1 MRVISSAI
9 GMYDIM
15 ERKVTVVESLE
26 KKRAPFPSMDAVYV
40 LEPTSNSVTL
50 LLQDFMKGTPLY
62 GKNVFLYFLGRLPD
76 ALLMDIKK
84 CPALLKRVRCLT
96 EINVD
101 FLVKEERAFSL
112 DMREHFSSFYLR
124 KNSTPTEV
132 MVAERLVT
140 VCGTLNEYPHIRYK
154 ESSAAAMSLANVFHL
169 KMGEFIAQNSEWY
182 YHGGPSKGQQV
193 SHGERATLL
202 ILDRSDDCLSPLMHE
217 YTYQCIVHDLLKME
231 DDKITY
237 IEDVQAEGG
246 ASKKQPKDV
255 LLDEKDTIWTELRG
269 KHLAEVS
276 QILSNRIREIMNS
289 SAGSVLSNKKDSGS
303 LSVKDM
309 ANALKAL
316 PEYQEILSKLG
327 QHLNLSGEC
336 LDIFTKTNIKEL
348 AELEQTMATGQN
360 EDMKTP
366 KLADIIDA
374 LEAMLMKIDNPTD
387 RVRLL
392 LIATVALGGLRN
404 QDRRRL
410 LNCAELGDDAK
421 AIDALQT
428 FGLTLVNHDDK
439 NRQLAPFHS

>member
-40 LEPTSNSVTL
+40 LEPTAYSVTL
-50 LLQDFMKGTPLY
+50 LVQDFSKGAALY
-62 GKNVFLYFLGRLPD
+62 GKNVFLYFLGRLSD
-76 ALLMDIKK
+76 DLLMEIKK
-84 CPALLKRVRCLT
+84 CSALLKRVRCLT
-96 EINVD
+96 EINID

-112 DMREHFSSFYLR
+112 DMRDSFTSFYLR
-124 KNSTPTEV
+124 KNSAPTEL

-154 ESSAAAMSLANVFHL
+154 ESSAAAMSLANVCHL
-169 KMGEFIAQNSEWY
+169 KMGEFVTQNSEWW

-193 SHGERATLL
+193 SQRERATLL
-202 ILDRSDDCLSPLMHE
+202 ILDRADDCLSPLMHE
-217 YTYQCIVHDLLKME
+217 YTYQCLIHDLLTME

-237 IEDVQAEGG
+237 VEDVQAEGG
-246 ASKKQPKDV
+246 GTKKQPKDV
-255 LLDEKDTIWTELRG
+255 LLDEKDTIWTELRS
-269 KHLAEVS
+269 KHVAEVS
-276 QILSNRIREIMNS
+276 QILSKRIREIMNS
-289 SAGSVLSNKKDSGS
+289 SAGSVLSNKKDTGS
-303 LSVKDM
+303 LSM
-309 ANALKAL
+309 AEMGNALKAL

-327 QHLNLSGEC
+327 QHLNLSSEC
-336 LDIFTKTNIKEL
+336 LDIFTKTNLREL

-366 KLADIIDA
+366 KLADVIDA
-374 LEAMLMKIDNPTD
+374 LEAMLMKINNPTD

-392 LIATVALGGLRN
+392 LVATVALGGLRN

-410 LNCAELGDDAK
+410 LNCAELGADAK

-428 FGLTLVNHDDK
+428 FGLALVNHDDK
-439 NRQLAPFHS
+439 NRQLAPFHA